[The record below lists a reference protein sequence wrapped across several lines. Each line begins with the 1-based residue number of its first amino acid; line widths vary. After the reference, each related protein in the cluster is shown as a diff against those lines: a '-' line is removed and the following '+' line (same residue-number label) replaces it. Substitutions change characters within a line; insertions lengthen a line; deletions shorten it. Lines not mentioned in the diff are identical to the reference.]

1 MRRNNTIIAQTLSKI
16 LRPCKLSQKFN
27 FKRPLPDAAR
37 RERRV
42 SQAQE
47 RLNPAEEPLQV
58 VQKRSFPSECNGF
71 ADKSEHAYIIDQL
84 GFEVI
89 KYVIGT

>member
-1 MRRNNTIIAQTLSKI
+1 
-16 LRPCKLSQKFN
+16 LSQKFN
-27 FKRPLPDAAR
+27 LKRPHPDAAR

-47 RLNPAEEPLQV
+47 RLNPAEDILQV
-58 VQKRSFPSECNGF
+58 VQKTYFNGF
-71 ADKSEHAYIIDQL
+71 ADKSEDAYFIDQL

-89 KYVIGT
+89 KYVIGTYGPRKYRGLDG